1 MDKHHGFGSFP
12 PRHEKTDMAQ
22 HGTNAGT
29 SRAGAKRNTGGGLRE
44 GSDDIRPLPRGI
56 PSS

>member
-22 HGTNAGT
+22 RGTNAVRHVLG
-29 SRAGAKRNTGGGLRE
+29 RKGITGGSQRQA
-44 GSDDIRPLPRGI
+44 SNDNRPLPRGI